1 MSAAFLFSYPSFFV
15 LFLYFIPVAEMKEKL
30 KNTHSQPCVFSY
42 AKVVNS
48 GVTFVIRV

>member
-1 MSAAFLFSYPSFFV
+1 MFAPSLFSYPSFLV
-15 LFLYFIPVAEMKEKL
+15 LFLYFIPMAEVKEKL
-30 KNTHSQPCVFSY
+30 KNTRSQPCVFSY